1 MTPLA
6 IAHYLRV
13 PTPEV
18 WIKSALLNV
27 ELLLIDHANC
37 EKKAAST
44 ALSLL
49 YRYVEKSRLLQQLS
63 RLARE
68 ELRHF
73 EQVARTIEKR
83 SIVYRHVSASRY
95 ASTLNRMVRSHEPER
110 LVDTLLVASIIEARS
125 CERFALLADVVDT
138 QLADL
143 YRSLLDSERRHFNEY
158 QRLALEYG
166 DERDISARIEVIIET
181 ENDLITSADH
191 EFRFHSGLPVDLDI
205 ESKTSK

>member
-138 QLADL
+138 PLADL

-166 DERDISARIEVIIET
+166 DERDISTRIEVIIET

-191 EFRFHSGLPVDLDI
+191 EFRFHSGPPVDLDI

>member
-27 ELLLIDHANC
+27 ELLLIDPANC

>member
-1 MTPLA
+1 MIPLA
-6 IAHYLRV
+6 IAHYLRN
-13 PTPEV
+13 PTPEAWV
-18 WIKSALLNV
+18 KRAVSNV

-49 YRYVEKSRLLQQLS
+49 YRYVEKSGLLQQLS

-73 EQVARTIEKR
+73 EQVARVIEKR
-83 SIVYRHVSASRY
+83 GIAYRYVSASRY
-95 ASTLNRMVRSHEPER
+95 AGSLNKMIRSHEPER
-110 LVDTLLVASIIEARS
+110 LIDTLLVASIIEARS
-125 CERFALLADVVDT
+125 CERFALLAEVVDV

-143 YRSLLDSERRHFNEY
+143 YRSLLESERRHFDDY

-166 DERDISARIEVIIET
+166 DEREIAVRIEVIIGA
-181 ENDLITSADH
+181 ENDLITSADA
-191 EFRFHSGLPVDLDI
+191 EFRFHSGRPVDPGT
-205 ESKTSK
+205 ESQIPR